1 MFSIVRYVVYD
12 LTIKCTKN
20 LSTMGYDI
28 LHKKRRLNMQLVQN
42 INAGQIIMFI
52 SSIAV
57 LISNNEKIFSE
68 DFLLLFIAYLTIQ
81 YSILGTTPL
90 SSISYG
96 VGMACN
102 FYEGYL
108 MHVIP
113 SDGGN
118 YGGFIQNVQAFEA
131 REGIVVPVRKLFI
144 VITKSMYSPPDLQMF
159 NKENRSDISKL
170 ESCSVRIGDYSKG
183 PLPSFAAIDDAVM
196 FQSLEDRS
204 RDVGGIK
211 NRSYKNTAYK
221 IHRQRGPPV
230 YLVAECAT
238 PLYTLYR
245 VMENKELYDDLAKV
259 NIQDV
264 CEDFCSTL
272 MRLLDRSSEC
282 RDKVELVYYDD
293 KDPEANL
300 ADVLLNRIQQLEP
313 KLEELI
319 RSLDFSNKQ
328 TLAINIARFVLYV
341 LSVQGFCEACAVLY
355 NCVCHQRLPE
365 VKLLRRVHRHH
376 VMMFLGAVV
385 LLLTYEQPIIDER
398 FFFILIATLIAK
410 FPEIERKLDEKKTV
424 NYGIGMACSYFEGY
438 LIHVLPSDGSKFFG
452 FLENIKIYESREGV
466 VFPVK
471 KLFVVVTKSLFS
483 PPALEEFNKTGR
495 DDLPKLEA
503 CSSLSEI
510 EKDVA
515 GIKNRIYRSTAY
527 KIYRPN
533 ARPVC
538 ICTEGG
544 TPLNTLH
551 RVLKNSELSEEL
563 AGINREE
570 IVLDFLTTLRKLI
583 AKSPECR
590 DKCEIVYFDDSN
602 RDLNLADLLLD
613 RIRELEPNF
622 EEIIA
627 RRR

>member
-1 MFSIVRYVVYD
+1 MNPNVFFSVRYVVYD

-52 SSIAV
+52 GSIAV

-159 NKENRSDISKL
+159 NKENRSDLSKL
-170 ESCSVRIGDYSKG
+170 ESCSVRIGDYSK
-183 PLPSFAAIDDAVM
+183 
-196 FQSLEDRS
+196 SLEDRS

-272 MRLLDRSSEC
+272 LRLLDRSSEC

-300 ADVLLNRIQQLEP
+300 ADVLLTRIQQLEP

-319 RSLDFSNKQ
+319 R
-328 TLAINIARFVLYV
+328 V
-341 LSVQGFCEACAVLY
+341 
-355 NCVCHQRLPE
+355 
-365 VKLLRRVHRHH
+365 RR
-376 VMMFLGAVV
+376 
-385 LLLTYEQPIIDER
+385 
-398 FFFILIATLIAK
+398 
-410 FPEIERKLDEKKTV
+410 
-424 NYGIGMACSYFEGY
+424 
-438 LIHVLPSDGSKFFG
+438 
-452 FLENIKIYESREGV
+452 
-466 VFPVK
+466 
-471 KLFVVVTKSLFS
+471 
-483 PPALEEFNKTGR
+483 
-495 DDLPKLEA
+495 
-503 CSSLSEI
+503 
-510 EKDVA
+510 
-515 GIKNRIYRSTAY
+515 
-527 KIYRPN
+527 
-533 ARPVC
+533 
-538 ICTEGG
+538 
-544 TPLNTLH
+544 
-551 RVLKNSELSEEL
+551 
-563 AGINREE
+563 
-570 IVLDFLTTLRKLI
+570 
-583 AKSPECR
+583 
-590 DKCEIVYFDDSN
+590 
-602 RDLNLADLLLD
+602 
-613 RIRELEPNF
+613 
-622 EEIIA
+622 
-627 RRR
+627 

>member
-1 MFSIVRYVVYD
+1 MDQIYIYAMQVVLAVGVTLVRYVVYD
-12 LTIKCTKN
+12 LTIKGTKN
-20 LSTMGYDI
+20 LSSIGYDM
-28 LHKKRRLNMQLVQN
+28 LNKKRWLHTQLVEN
-42 INAGQIIMFI
+42 INVGPIII
-52 SSIAV
+52 YIGSIV
-57 LISNNEKIFSE
+57 ILLSNNEKIFSE
-68 DFLLLFIAYLTIQ
+68 DFLLLFIAYLIIQ
-81 YSILGTTPL
+81 YPELGSTPL

-113 SDGGN
+113 SDGAN
-118 YGGFIQNVQAFEA
+118 FGGFIQNVQAFEA

-144 VITKSMYSPPDLQMF
+144 IITKSMYSPPDLQLF
-159 NKENRSDISKL
+159 NKENRPDLSKL

-183 PLPSFAAIDDAVM
+183 HLPSFLDIDDAVM

-204 RDVGGIK
+204 RDVAGIR

-259 NIQDV
+259 NVQDV
-264 CEDFCSTL
+264 CDDFCSTL
-272 MRLLDRSSEC
+272 LRLLDRSSEC
-282 RDKVELVYYDD
+282 RDQVELVHYDD
-293 KDPEANL
+293 RDPEANL

-313 KLEELI
+313 RFEELI
-319 RSLDFSNKQ
+319 SKMKMDRNTYIYFMQVLFVASITFASQSLDLRNKQ

-341 LSVQGFCEACAVLY
+341 LSVRGFSEACAVLY
-355 NCVCHQRLPE
+355 DCMRHQRLPD
-365 VKLLRRVHRHH
+365 VQVLQRGALHRHH
-376 VMMFLGAVV
+376 VMMVLGAAA
-385 LLLTYEQPIIDER
+385 LLLTHEQPIIDER
-398 FFFILIATLIAK
+398 FIFILIATLIAK
-410 FPEIERKLDEKKTV
+410 YPEIDRKLDKKKTV
-424 NYGIGMACSYFEGY
+424 NYGVGMACSYFEGY
-438 LIHVLPSDGSKFFG
+438 LVHVLPSDGAKFFG
-452 FLENIKIYESREGV
+452 FLENIKIYENREGV

-483 PPALEEFNKTGR
+483 PPALVEFNKTGR

-503 CSSLSEI
+503 C
-510 EKDVA
+510 K
-515 GIKNRIYRSTAY
+515 
-527 KIYRPN
+527 
-533 ARPVC
+533 
-538 ICTEGG
+538 
-544 TPLNTLH
+544 
-551 RVLKNSELSEEL
+551 L

-570 IVLDFLTTLRKLI
+570 IVHDFLTTLRKLI
-583 AKSPECR
+583 TKSPECR
-590 DKCEIVYFDDSN
+590 GKCELVYFDDSN
-602 RDLNLADLLLD
+602 RDLNLADVLLD
-613 RIRELEPNF
+613 RIRELEPKF